1 MASETLL
8 GKSLRIKNEKISRLL
23 CVATVFILTTICRF
37 PEASPKYPYQE
48 QELQPQHQ
56 QQQWQQPLIATIA
69 AGYFYRNFFV
79 KRWLPALRNDAM
91 WDGHVHV
98 SSDECHALL
107 QTFVA
112 DTAIRCLPLP
122 GGQLSRRAK
131 VIRSAKFSYLLFLL
145 TESHLNGEG
154 ARRIL
159 YVDVDNVATSYLRPW
174 IEGSSDLNGMTNVA
188 LLIPPGRAFIDEKD
202 NLGLIAVAANCSE
215 PCLRLLE
222 LEQGKSA
229 SSQLNDQHILRRI
242 LHSESQSWCTV
253 KHMSPAVQ
261 RFAASRGWPS
271 SFRSLFTPPAFV
283 HYTRA
288 EKRTALCHSDK
299 YGRIYGNGDSERKRG
314 IPNKAETS
322 KADHHGTRRV
332 APGCSDGYRSIA
344 LRRKLQ

>member
-8 GKSLRIKNEKISRLL
+8 GKSRRIKVEKISRLL
-23 CVATVFILTTICRF
+23 CVTAVFILTTICRF

-48 QELQPQHQ
+48 QELQPQRQ

-79 KRWLPALRNDAM
+79 KRWLPALRKEGN
-91 WDGHVHV
+91 WEGHVHV
-98 SSDECHALL
+98 GSDECHFLL
-107 QTFVA
+107 QTLVA
-112 DTAIRCLPLP
+112 DSALRCLPLP
-122 GGQLSRRAK
+122 EGQRSRRAK
-131 VIRSAKFSYLLFLL
+131 VIRSLKFSYLLFLL
-145 TESHLNGEG
+145 AESHLNGEG
-154 ARRIL
+154 VHRIL

-174 IEGSSDLNGMTNVA
+174 IEGSSDLNGITNVA

-202 NLGLIAVAANCSE
+202 NLGLIAVAANRSE

-222 LEQGKSA
+222 LEQGKGD
-229 SSQLNDQHILRRI
+229 SSQLNDQHILQRI
-242 LHSESQSWCTV
+242 LHSDSQSLCTV

-299 YGRIYGNGDSERKRG
+299 YGRLYGNGDSERKRG
-314 IPNKAETS
+314 ILKKAKSS
-322 KADHHGTRRV
+322 KADHRGTRRV
-332 APGCSDGYRSIA
+332 TSGCSYGYRGIA